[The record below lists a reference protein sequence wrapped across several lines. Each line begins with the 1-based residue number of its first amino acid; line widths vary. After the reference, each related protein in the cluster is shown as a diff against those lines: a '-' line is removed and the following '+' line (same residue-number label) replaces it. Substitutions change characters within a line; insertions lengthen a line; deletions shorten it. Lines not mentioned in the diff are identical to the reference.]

1 MQMFKRKTLRQILVD
16 QDQTCS
22 IEKVEKLIKFV
33 SEINK
38 ALGIEDDKNNVVEL
52 MMKIESRIN

>member
-1 MQMFKRKTLRQILVD
+1 MFKRKTLRQILVD